1 MIAAR
6 DLAFA
11 YRDGAFQL
19 RVPQL
24 DIATGEKIALIGPSG
39 SGKTTLLSL
48 LCGIL
53 RPHAGSVRVE
63 GAELAALSEA
73 ERRAFRIRRVGF
85 VFQEFELLEYLRVRD
100 NILLPF
106 MLTDALALTPE
117 VRATAEALARSTGI
131 ADKLGRYPR
140 TLSHGEK
147 QRTAICRALVTT
159 PAVLAADEPT
169 GNLDPATAREVL
181 DLLIRQTAAHAA
193 TLIVVTHNHAL
204 LDAFDRVIDVQEFS
218 SGMAA

>member
-6 DLAFA
+6 DLHFSYPGA
-11 YRDGAFQL
+11 AFQL
-19 RVPQL
+19 RVPRL
-24 DIATGEKIALIGPSG
+24 EITAGEKVAFIGPSG

-53 RPHAGSVRVE
+53 RPSAGSIRFDDHD
-63 GAELAALSEA
+63 LASLDEA
-73 ERRAFRIRRVGF
+73 GRRALRIRRVGF

-106 MLTDALALTPE
+106 RLTDALVLNDAS
-117 VRATAEALARSTGI
+117 RASVQTLARSTGI
-131 ADKLGRYPR
+131 ADKLERFPR

-147 QRTAICRALVTT
+147 QRTAICRALVTA
-159 PAVLAADEPT
+159 PALVAADEPT
-169 GNLDPATAREVL
+169 GNLDPATARDVL
-181 DLLIRQTAAHAA
+181 DLLIRQCAAHAA

-204 LDAFDRVIDVQEFS
+204 LDAFDRVIDVRALSE
-218 SGMAA
+218 GTAA